1 MQIDEAYKEYCI
13 YLRYNENK
21 SEKTCQAYFS
31 DLEKYLDWIKEKN
44 INDVEKITYPLINEY
59 ISVKYEGMQPTT
71 ISRLCSSIRS
81 FHRFLNYK
89 YDIDDVAFHLE
100 APKKRKKLPV
110 YCTEEEIDRLMA
122 VFSNSDH
129 DILYHAIFEMIYGCG
144 LRISECLN
152 LEVHQVNLEDE
163 FIRVTGK
170 GNKQRIV
177 PIPKKSLLPIKDYAF
192 KVRNNW
198 CSSKEKIFFI
208 NEKGK
213 RIRCETVE
221 SMVKYLS
228 KEVGIQK
235 EITPHKLRH
244 SYATHLLD
252 HGADLRV
259 IQELLGHSD
268 ISTTEIYTHVDA
280 KRLMEGYKNFHPMA
294 KKDEH

>member
-1 MQIDEAYKEYCI
+1 MQIDEAYKEYQI

-21 SEKTCQAYFS
+21 SEKTLSAYFS
-31 DLEKYLDWIKEKN
+31 DIEKYCLWLKENK
-44 INDVEKITYPLINEY
+44 IEKVEEITYSLISQY
-59 ISVKYEGMQPTT
+59 INIKYEAMQASS
-71 ISRLCSSIRS
+71 IARLCSSIRS

-89 YDIDDVAFHLE
+89 YDFIDVAYNLE
-100 APKKRKKLPV
+100 APRRNKKLPI

-122 VFSNSDH
+122 IFSNSDH

-152 LEVHQVNLEDE
+152 LEVHQVNLDEE
-163 FIRVTGK
+163 FIRVVGK

-198 CSSKEKIFFI
+198 CSNKEKIFFV

-213 RIRCETVE
+213 RIRCESVE
-221 SMVKYLS
+221 SMVKCLS

-235 EITPHKLRH
+235 KITPHKLRH

-294 KKDEH
+294 KNDKH

>member
-1 MQIDEAYKEYCI
+1 MQLDDAYREYKI

-21 SEKTCQAYFS
+21 SEKTLSAYFS
-31 DLEKYLDWIKEKN
+31 DIEKYCRWLKEN
-44 INDVEKITYPLINEY
+44 QIDNAEEITYPLISRY
-59 ISVKYEGMQPTT
+59 INTKYEAMQPSS
-71 ISRLCSSIRS
+71 IARLCSSIRS

-89 YDIDDVAFHLE
+89 YDLVDVADYLE
-100 APKKRKKLPV
+100 APRKVKKLPI
-110 YCTEEEIDRLMA
+110 YCSEEEIERLMGA
-122 VFSNSDH
+122 FSNSDH

-163 FIRVTGK
+163 FVRVSGK

-177 PIPKKSLLPIKDYAF
+177 PIPKKSLLPIKDYYF
-192 KVRNNW
+192 KVRGNW
-198 CSSKEKIFFI
+198 CTNKEKIFFV

-213 RIRCETVE
+213 RIRCESVE

-228 KEVGIQK
+228 KEVGINK
-235 EITPHKLRH
+235 AITPHKLRH

-268 ISTTEIYTHVDA
+268 ISTTEIYTHVDS
-280 KRLMEGYKNFHPMA
+280 KRLIDGYQSFHPMA
-294 KKDEH
+294 KKEKH